1 MINRVKCSRAVTKDC
16 CCFLRISSVS
26 CISAVVTPLF
36 LRYLFWVSA
45 ISLLLS
51 KWSYSLFWIIF
62 SRIILMEHKMPTGL
76 YPATWNLESLS
87 VISFSRGDTCWA
99 SRTFGDTCFGNTCL
113 LLNEVVVLPS
123 SIFGL
128 SIHPGPLRPNSS
140 NL

>member
-1 MINRVKCSRAVTKDC
+1 MSPITTMSLITRRKIMGP
-16 CCFLRISSVS
+16 RIDP
-26 CISAVVTPLF
+26 CTTPH
-36 LRYLFWVSA
+36 
-45 ISLLLS
+45 ITGNT
-51 KWSYSLFWIIF
+51 SLFTPPMLTYCVLPWRYDVNHGMLDTFTPYNRSFFINI
-62 SRIILMEHKMPTGL
+62 SCL

-113 LLNEVVVLPS
+113 LLNEVVVLAS